1 MTVTRGSWRRRGA
14 LIAAA
19 TAGVV
24 GVGLSATPA
33 QAHNPNWT
41 VTCDSVSVDL
51 TAYGDG
57 DNTVRVTV
65 DGKDLLPLKHF
76 QNDFNWSEKLGAHD
90 KPLALQLII
99 DAHDNGYDKTLD
111 KTAPVCEKPS
121 SPPPSTPP
129 ASATPTPSA
138 TPSTEAPAPSTSASV
153 VPTSAAPAPS
163 KSSDNLAETGS
174 SSSTPLIAGT
184 AAVVLVAG
192 GGIVWATR
200 KRRSAQH

>member
-24 GVGLSATPA
+24 GVGLSAVPA
-33 QAHNPNWT
+33 QAHTPKWT
-41 VTCDSVSVDL
+41 VSCDEVSVDL
-51 TAYGDG
+51 TAYGNG

-65 DGKDLLPLKHF
+65 DGKDLLPLEHF
-76 QNDFNWSEKLGAHD
+76 QDKFSWSKKLDAHD

-99 DAHDNGYDKTLD
+99 DAHDEGYDKTLD
-111 KTAPVCEKPS
+111 ETAPVCPTKPT
-121 SPPPSTPP
+121 PTPP
-129 ASATPTPSA
+129 ASETPTPSA
-138 TPSTEAPAPSTSASV
+138 TPSSEAPAPSASASTSV
-153 VPTSAAPAPS
+153 APTSAAPAPS
-163 KSSDNLAETGS
+163 TSPANLAETGS

-184 AAVVLVAG
+184 AAVVILAG